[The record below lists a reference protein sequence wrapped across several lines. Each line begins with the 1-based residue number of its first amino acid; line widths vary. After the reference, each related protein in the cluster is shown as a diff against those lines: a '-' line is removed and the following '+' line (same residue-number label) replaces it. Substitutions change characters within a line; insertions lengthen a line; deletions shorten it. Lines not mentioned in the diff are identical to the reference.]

1 MEYPLIHRYSHSKGW
16 MNDKMPQTGDTVY
29 YISPSV
35 DYYVRKSTV
44 VGIKQIR
51 AFRFLEDWEL
61 TLADGTVINYDE
73 TFESK
78 EKALEYIIDRIKYDI
93 ASKRA
98 YIQSTLME
106 IEKYERVLARLEEK
120 NDTDN
125 E

>member
-1 MEYPLIHRYSHSKGW
+1 MEYPLIHRYSHSKSW

-44 VGIKQIR
+44 IGIKQIR

>member
-1 MEYPLIHRYSHSKGW
+1 
-16 MNDKMPQTGDTVY
+16 MPQTGDTVY

-44 VGIKQIR
+44 IGIKQIR

-78 EKALEYIIDRIKYDI
+78 EKAREYIIHRIKYDI

-98 YIQSTLME
+98 YIQSTHME
-106 IEKYERVLARLEEK
+106 IEKYERVLARLEGK

>member
-16 MNDKMPQTGDTVY
+16 MNDKMPQIGDTVY

-35 DYYVRKSTV
+35 DYYVRKSIV

-78 EKALEYIIDRIKYDI
+78 EKAREYIIHRIKYDI

-106 IEKYERVLARLEEK
+106 IEKYERVLARLEGK

>member
-1 MEYPLIHRYSHSKGW
+1 MPLICNYTRSYFRDCMH
-16 MNDKMPQTGDTVY
+16 NNVLQTGDTVY

-51 AFRFLEDWEL
+51 TFPFLEKWEL

-78 EKALEYIIDRIKYDI
+78 EKAREYIIHRIKYDI

-106 IEKYERVLARLEEK
+106 IEKYERVLARLEGK

>member
-1 MEYPLIHRYSHSKGW
+1 MPLICNYTRSYFRDCMH
-16 MNDKMPQTGDTVY
+16 NNVLQTGDTVY
-29 YISPSV
+29 YISHVV
-35 DYYVRKSTV
+35 DHYVRKSTV

-51 AFRFLEDWEL
+51 TFPFLEKWEL

-106 IEKYERVLARLEEK
+106 IEKYERVLARLEGK

>member
-16 MNDKMPQTGDTVY
+16 MNDQMPQTGDTVY

-78 EKALEYIIDRIKYDI
+78 EKALEYIIHRIKYDI